1 MRRFYP
7 TLKYTLLALLV
18 PALAGALFGTC
29 AGGLIFEGTSCS
41 LQRDVFASLVTYGP
55 WALVITLGVLVATL
69 VARRDHLRHG
79 ALQQFA
85 LMKPA
90 ESLEPGDLGFEA
102 ATPGESIG
110 PGRRPYYEAYVS
122 RSATTEPPDGPN
134 SSVYDE
140 AALAEELRSSRGFVL
155 LGQPLDGK
163 SRTLYQV
170 LSELKGRRIV
180 GPSLSRGLP
189 DDDALSLVEGEDV
202 ILLLEDLHEYAG
214 GRVALPE
221 LHAALTERA
230 SSCAIAATCR
240 DGPELKL
247 VEEKLGRFYED
258 VPLKLKL
265 VAPTGEEKGELAR
278 GIGEEWD
285 PEAAE
290 DYPTLGSIAMEG
302 HLEAMSLRFRN
313 LLRDRPSHADALR
326 AMKLLTAASVG
337 ALTHRRLGA
346 ALKEAFGRDEI
357 HLGDC
362 LRDLSEQAFLKRGP
376 SPDETAHPEPA
387 YLRDAVS
394 YTEGKEPRDDFFPAL
409 FYAFEDLRDADALI
423 SLGVT
428 SMIGG
433 SWNPQAVYWCFDS
446 ATEIEPDNPSAWLNK
461 AALLGAGKHHE
472 DAIAAAERAVELQ
485 PENYSYW
492 QQKGRVLHGAGRNT
506 EARDAYLRASELR
519 PDRSDTW
526 RNLGNTYMDLGNHR
540 NALQAFNR
548 SIDLGADYDYVESWV
563 GRAAALRR
571 LGRHRETL
579 RAYDKIT
586 DMDPDRF
593 ETWFN
598 KSGLLR
604 KLSRHENALVAA
616 TIAEDLRPD
625 HVEVHV
631 AKCESLIELAKQR
644 DGAELWDRALK
655 ACDRAI
661 GLDHNHSVAWSM
673 KGTILALTGR
683 FEEALGVIERAI
695 RLRPRRVEEWWHKG
709 QVLLKVA
716 ENQQAQGL
724 DLSYSAEYR
733 AAMWWLCRAWLNRD
747 RLPDRGEASVC
758 GTFRQLG
765 YDPRQCQDCYRSA
778 MLAPT

>member
-7 TLKYTLLALLV
+7 VLTYTLLALLV
-18 PALAGALFGTC
+18 PSLVAALFGTC
-29 AGGLIFEGTSCS
+29 ASGLIFEGTSCS
-41 LQRDVFASLVTYGP
+41 LQRDVSASLTSYGP
-55 WALVITLGVLVATL
+55 WVLLVTLGLLVLTL
-69 VARRDHLRHG
+69 LARWDHLRHG

-102 ATPGESIG
+102 AAPGGSIG
-110 PGRRPYYEAYVS
+110 PGRRPFYEAYVG
-122 RSATTEPPDGPN
+122 RSAATEPPDGPN
-134 SSVYDE
+134 GGVYDE
-140 AALAEELRSSRGFVL
+140 AALAEELRSGRGFVL

-170 LSELKGRRIV
+170 LSGLKGRRIV

-189 DDDALSLVEGEDV
+189 DDDALSLVEGEAV

-214 GRVALPE
+214 ARVALPE
-221 LHAALTERA
+221 LHAALTKRA
-230 SSCAIAATCR
+230 SSCVVAATCR
-240 DGPELKL
+240 DGPELRL

-285 PEAAE
+285 PDAAE

-313 LLRDRPSHADALR
+313 LLRDRPDHADVLR

-337 ALTHRRLGA
+337 ELTHRRLEA
-346 ALKEAFGRDEI
+346 VLKEAFGRDDV
-357 HLGDC
+357 HLGDS
-362 LRDLSEQAFLKRGP
+362 LRDLSDQAFLKRGP
-376 SPDETAHPEPA
+376 SPDETAYPEPA

-409 FYAFEDLRDADALI
+409 LYAFRDLRDADALI

-433 SWNPQAVYWCFDS
+433 RWNPQSVYWCFDL

-472 DAIAAAERAVELQ
+472 DAIAAAERAVELK
-485 PENYSYW
+485 PYDYSYW
-492 QQKGRVLHGAGRNT
+492 QQKGRVLHGAGRNA
-506 EARDAYLRASELR
+506 EARDAYLRASALR

-526 RNLGNTYMDLGNHR
+526 RNLGDVYMDLGNHR
-540 NALQAFNR
+540 DALRAFNR
-548 SIDLGADYDYVESWV
+548 SIDLGADYDYVRSWV

-571 LGRHRETL
+571 IGRHRETL
-579 RAYDKIT
+579 RAYDRIIS
-586 DMDPDRF
+586 MDPEHF

-604 KLSRHENALVAA
+604 SLSRHEDALVAA
-616 TIAEDLRPD
+616 VRAEDLRPD

-644 DGAELWDRALK
+644 NDADLWDRALE
-655 ACDRAI
+655 ACDHAI
-661 GLDHNHSVAWSM
+661 GLDQDHGTARSM

-683 FEEALGVIERAI
+683 FEEALVAIESAI
-695 RLRPRRVEEWWHKG
+695 RLRPGRVEEWWHKG

-716 ENQQAQGL
+716 EGQQTQGL
-724 DLSYSAEYR
+724 DLSYSAEYH

-747 RLPDRGEASVC
+747 HLPDRGEASVC

-765 YDPRQCQDCYRSA
+765 YDPRRCQDRYASA
-778 MLAPT
+778 ALART